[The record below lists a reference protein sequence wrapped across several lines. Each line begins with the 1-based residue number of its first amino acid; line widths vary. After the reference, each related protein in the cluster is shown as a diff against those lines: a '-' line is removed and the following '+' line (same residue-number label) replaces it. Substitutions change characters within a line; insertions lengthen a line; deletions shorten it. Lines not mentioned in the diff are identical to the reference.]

1 MSESQQIVPHIIIP
15 CAGEGK
21 RFKEQGYTEP
31 KPLIPVGGRMM
42 LDWVL
47 DVVPKEW
54 KWKIIAAIRQV
65 QDIQTME
72 LANALFDWKWSQF
85 DEQAANAPHIAQ
97 CIIPGPTQGAACS
110 VLSAAVGLPPDEP
123 VIVLNS
129 DQYIQCD
136 LQAIHDTAMAEG
148 WNGFVLTFEHGETWP
163 GPAWSY
169 VVTDHG
175 GRVRRVVEKPS
186 TPIPNSAATVGLYWW
201 RHAGD
206 LVRSICTM
214 IATNQRVNGEYYLA
228 PAYNAYNL
236 ATHRV
241 YAVDVEEF
249 HGLGTPEQVKLFE
262 QYLAAR
268 TQPELAGV
276 AA

>member
-1 MSESQQIVPHIIIP
+1 MSESQQQIVPHIIIP

-31 KPLIPVGGRMM
+31 KPLIPVSRRLM

-47 DVVPKEW
+47 DVVPKQW
-54 KWKIIAAIRQV
+54 RRNIIAVIR
-65 QDIQTME
+65 DDDTWSLGDE
-72 LANALFDWKWSQF
+72 LWDWRWNGDPTSSHPIKT
-85 DEQAANAPHIAQ
+85 
-97 CIIPGPTQGAACS
+97 CVIPGLTQGAACS
-110 VLSAAVGLPPDEP
+110 IIAAAVGLPPDEP

-136 LQAIHDTAMAEG
+136 LQAIHDKAIAED
-148 WNGFVLTFEHGETWP
+148 WDGFVLTFEHGGTWP

-175 GRVRRVVEKPS
+175 GRVRQVVEKPS
-186 TPIPNSAATVGLYWW
+186 APIPKSAATVGLYWW
-201 RHAGD
+201 KRADH

-241 YAVDVEEF
+241 YAVPVEEF
-249 HGLGTPEQVKLFE
+249 HGLGTPGQVRAFE
-262 QYLAAR
+262 QYLATR
-268 TQPELAGV
+268 TQPEPAGV
-276 AA
+276 GA

>member
-1 MSESQQIVPHIIIP
+1 MSEPQQQIVPHIIIP

-21 RFKEQGYTEP
+21 RFKEQGYTDP
-31 KPLIPVGGRMM
+31 KPLIPVGRRLM

-47 DVVPKEW
+47 DVVPNGW
-54 KWKIIAAIRQV
+54 RSNIIAVIRDDNASAL
-65 QDIQTME
+65 QDQ
-72 LANALFDWKWSQF
+72 LWDWVWDGDWRSHS
-85 DEQAANAPHIAQ
+85 PIRS
-97 CIIPGPTQGAACS
+97 CMIPGPTQGAACS
-110 VLSAAVGLPPDEP
+110 VLAAAVGLPPDEP

-136 LQAIHDTAMAEG
+136 LQAIHDKAIAEG
-148 WNGFVLTFEHGETWP
+148 WDGFVLTFENGGTWP

-169 VVTDHG
+169 AVTDHHG
-175 GRVRRVVEKPS
+175 ERVIRVVEKPG
-186 TPIPNSAATVGLYWW
+186 TPIPKSAATVGLYWW
-201 RHAGD
+201 RRADH

-214 IATNQRVNGEYYLA
+214 IATNQTTNGEYYLA

-241 YAVDVEEF
+241 YAVPVEEF
-249 HGLGTPEQVKLFE
+249 HGLGTPEQVRAFE
-262 QYLAAR
+262 QHLAAR

-276 AA
+276 GA